1 MQHSR
6 VRSALAGLAAA
17 LTLVPLTA
25 CAEPA
30 ARAQAAPVQALPQSQ
45 AEVRGQTETLRA
57 AGAADASYRREFRAL
72 ESAFDARL
80 GVYAIDTGTGREI
93 AWRDGERFPYAS
105 TFKALAAGAVLREEG
120 LDGMERVVTYTK
132 EELVDPSPVTEEHVD
147 TGMTLDALA
156 DAAVRHSDNTA
167 GNLLFEEL
175 GGPKGLQAVLRSLGD
190 GVTRMDRIE
199 PELGDWRPGE
209 VRDTSSPRALA
220 RDLRAFVLGDVLRT
234 PERERLTTWLK
245 TNLTGDETIRAGV
258 PDTWVVGDK
267 TGTATTYGGR
277 NDMAV
282 VWPPDG
288 APIVMAILSTRSD
301 REAAPDNRL
310 IARAASVVAG
320 ALR

>member
-1 MQHSR
+1 MQPTR
-6 VRSALAGLAAA
+6 VRRVLAGFAAA
-17 LTLVPLTA
+17 LVLVPLTA
-25 CAEPA
+25 CAEQKAQASPPSPA
-30 ARAQAAPVQALPQSQ
+30 APSSPTASSGPD
-45 AEVRGQTETLRA
+45 A
-57 AGAADASYRREFRAL
+57 AGASHRREFRSL

-93 AWRDGERFPYAS
+93 AYRDRERFPYAS

-120 LDGMERVVTYTK
+120 LGGMERVVRYTK
-132 EELVDPSPVTEEHVD
+132 EELVEPSPVTEKHVD

-199 PELGDWRPGE
+199 PELGDWKPGE

-220 RDLRAFVLGDVLRT
+220 GDLRAFVLGGVLRA

-288 APIVMAILSTRSD
+288 APIVMAILSTRSG
-301 REAAPDNRL
+301 REAEPDNRL

>member
-1 MQHSR
+1 MQPTR
-6 VRSALAGLAAA
+6 VRRVLAGFAAA
-17 LTLVPLTA
+17 LVLVPLTA
-25 CAEPA
+25 CAEQKAQASPSSPA
-30 ARAQAAPVQALPQSQ
+30 ASSGPDAASGPDAV
-45 AEVRGQTETLRA
+45 
-57 AGAADASYRREFRAL
+57 GASHRREFRAL

-93 AWRDGERFPYAS
+93 AYRDRERFPYAS

-120 LDGMERVVTYTK
+120 LGGMERVVRYTK
-132 EELVDPSPVTEEHVD
+132 EELVEPSPVTEKHVG

-156 DAAVRHSDNTA
+156 DAAVRYSDNTA

-199 PELGDWRPGE
+199 PELGDWKPGE

-220 RDLRAFVLGDVLRT
+220 GDLRAFVLGDVLRA

-288 APIVMAILSTRSD
+288 APIVMAILSTRSG
-301 REAAPDNRL
+301 REAEPDNRL

>member
-1 MQHSR
+1 MQPTR
-6 VRSALAGLAAA
+6 VGRVLAGFAAA
-17 LTLVPLTA
+17 LVLVPLTA
-25 CAEPA
+25 CAGQKAQASPPSPA
-30 ARAQAAPVQALPQSQ
+30 ASSGPD
-45 AEVRGQTETLRA
+45 A
-57 AGAADASYRREFRAL
+57 AGTSHRREFRAL

-93 AWRDGERFPYAS
+93 AYRDRERFPYAS
-105 TFKALAAGAVLREEG
+105 TFKALAAGAVLRKEK
-120 LDGMERVVTYTK
+120 LSGMERVVRYTK
-132 EELVDPSPVTEEHVD
+132 EELVEPSPVTEKHVG

-156 DAAVRHSDNTA
+156 DAAVRYSDNTA

-199 PELGDWRPGE
+199 PELGDWKPGE

-220 RDLRAFVLGDVLRT
+220 GDLRAFVLGDVLRA

-288 APIVMAILSTRSD
+288 APIVMAILSTRSG
-301 REAAPDNRL
+301 REAEPDNRL
-310 IARAASVVAG
+310 IARAASVVAE

>member
-1 MQHSR
+1 MQPTR
-6 VRSALAGLAAA
+6 VRRVLTGFAAA
-17 LTLVPLTA
+17 LVLVPLTA
-25 CAEPA
+25 CAEQ
-30 ARAQAAPVQALPQSQ
+30 RAQASPPVPVSPASPS
-45 AEVRGQTETLRA
+45 
-57 AGAADASYRREFRAL
+57 ADTSHRREFRAL
-72 ESAFDARL
+72 EEAFDARL

-93 AWRDGERFPYAS
+93 THRDGERFPYAS

-120 LDGMERVVTYTK
+120 LGGMERVVRYTK
-132 EELVDPSPVTEEHVD
+132 DELVDPSPVTEKHVD

-156 DAAVRHSDNTA
+156 DAAVRYSDNTA

-175 GGPKGLQAVLRSLGD
+175 GGPKGLQAVLRSIGD

-199 PELGDWRPGE
+199 PGLGDWRPGE

-220 RDLRAFVLGDVLRT
+220 GDLRAFVLGDVLRA
-234 PERERLTTWLK
+234 PERKRLTTWLR
-245 TNLTGDETIRAGV
+245 TNLTGDGTIRAGV

-301 REAAPDNRL
+301 REAEPDDRL

>member
-1 MQHSR
+1 MQLTRAGR
-6 VRSALAGLAAA
+6 VLTGCAAA
-17 LTLVPLTA
+17 LVLAPLTA
-25 CAEPA
+25 CVEQ
-30 ARAQAAPVQALPQSQ
+30 RAQAAPPSPASFSAPPSSTSSTVGTASVPD
-45 AEVRGQTETLRA
+45 A
-57 AGAADASYRREFRAL
+57 AGASHRREFRAL
-72 ESAFDARL
+72 EQAFDARL

-93 AWRDGERFPYAS
+93 AYRDRERFPYAS
-105 TFKALAAGAVLREEG
+105 TFKALAAGAVLREEK
-120 LDGMERVVTYTK
+120 LSGMRRVVRYTK
-132 EELVDPSPVTEEHVD
+132 DELVEPSPVTEKHVD

-175 GGPKGLQAVLRSLGD
+175 SGPKGLQAVLRSLGD
-190 GVTRMDRIE
+190 DVTRMDRIE

-220 RDLRAFVLGDVLRT
+220 GDLRAFVLGDVLRA

-301 REAAPDNRL
+301 REAEPDNRL

>member
-1 MQHSR
+1 MQPTR
-6 VRSALAGLAAA
+6 VRRVLAGFAAA
-17 LTLVPLTA
+17 LVLVPLTA
-25 CAEPA
+25 CAEQKAQASPSSPA
-30 ARAQAAPVQALPQSQ
+30 ASSGPD
-45 AEVRGQTETLRA
+45 A
-57 AGAADASYRREFRAL
+57 AGASHRREFRAL

-93 AWRDGERFPYAS
+93 AYRDRERFPYAS

-120 LDGMERVVTYTK
+120 LGGMERVVRYTK
-132 EELVDPSPVTEEHVD
+132 EELVEPSPVTEKHVG

-156 DAAVRHSDNTA
+156 DAAVRYCDNTA

-199 PELGDWRPGE
+199 PELGDWKPGE

-220 RDLRAFVLGDVLRT
+220 GDLRAFVLGDVLRA

-288 APIVMAILSTRSD
+288 APIVMAILSTRSG
-301 REAAPDNRL
+301 REAEPDNRL

>member
-1 MQHSR
+1 MQPTR
-6 VRSALAGLAAA
+6 VRRVLAGFAAA
-17 LTLVPLTA
+17 LVLVPLTA
-25 CAEPA
+25 CAEQK
-30 ARAQAAPVQALPQSQ
+30 AQASPPSPAVSSGPD
-45 AEVRGQTETLRA
+45 A
-57 AGAADASYRREFRAL
+57 AGTSHRREFRAL

-93 AWRDGERFPYAS
+93 AYRDRERFPYAS
-105 TFKALAAGAVLREEG
+105 TFKALAAGAVLRMEKLG
-120 LDGMERVVTYTK
+120 GMERVVRYTK
-132 EELVDPSPVTEEHVD
+132 EELVEPSPVTEKHVD

-156 DAAVRHSDNTA
+156 DAAVRYSDNTA

-220 RDLRAFVLGDVLRT
+220 GDLRAFVLGDVLRA

-288 APIVMAILSTRSD
+288 APIVMAILSTRSG
-301 REAAPDNRL
+301 REAEPDNRL
-310 IARAASVVAG
+310 IARAASVVAE